1 MIQYLLTASVIVNY
15 TQMVMASRI
24 LVHGRRGDIGQ
35 RVQHRADKG
44 LDTKPESVWSGENVL
59 EETTVHQLV
68 TQTKHVQ
75 VGALVLQIL
84 LYLKNYLGQLVYFP
98 FTNSS
103 VRPLST
109 VCLIFYYGCPYITI
123 RKLDW
128 AGLPSELYS
137 YCWCVCEYPP
147 YRCMICTFV
156 VFWNEIIMF
165 LFCQINAKTRMYRGM
180 NGK

>member
-75 VGALVLQIL
+75 VGSLVLQLL

-109 VCLIFYYGCPYITI
+109 VCVWFSIIGVLTSPFANLIGLGYLRNYIHIVDACVSI
-123 RKLDW
+123 RLTDAW
-128 AGLPSELYS
+128 YVLVLSFEMRL
-137 YCWCVCEYPP
+137 
-147 YRCMICTFV
+147 
-156 VFWNEIIMF
+156 
-165 LFCQINAKTRMYRGM
+165 
-180 NGK
+180 